1 MAKAIVHH
9 KRRKIVPIMK
19 YVCRDCTRVGH
30 EYHISR
36 APSVQFSPS
45 ATVYPDNSV
54 TIGEW
59 TLSTIQS
66 QKYLEERGI
75 PFYRVEDMRIAVGR
89 QRVLVFGNKKL
100 GVVDGKARQKE
111 ERERGQMMAAVRVTR

>member
-1 MAKAIVHH
+1 MAKAIVRH

-19 YVCRDCTRVGH
+19 YVCRDCKQMGH
-30 EYHISR
+30 EYHISG
-36 APSVQFSPS
+36 APTVQFSPS
-45 ATVYPDNSV
+45 VTVYPDNSV

-75 PFYRVEDMRIAVGR
+75 PSYRVEDMRIAVGR

-100 GVVDGKARQKE
+100 GVVDGKAS
-111 ERERGQMMAAVRVTR
+111 GSRVTRWANIRGHH